1 MAKVNSNRKK
11 TVLVTGSSRGIGKAI
26 AIKFAKE
33 GYNVAINGASHEGKL
48 LQTKSEIEQYK
59 VSCLAFMGDMG
70 SYDKARE
77 LFTLINEQF
86 GYLDVLVNNA
96 GISYIGLLTD
106 MSPQEWNRVITT
118 NLTSV
123 YNCCSLA
130 IPHMVKS
137 KNGNIVNISSVWGN
151 IGASCEVAYSASKG
165 GMNAFTKALAKELAP
180 SNIQVNAIA
189 CGAIDTE
196 MNHFL
201 TDEELL
207 QLTNEI
213 PAGRLGRVEEVANLV
228 YQLSHH
234 NNYLTG
240 QIIGLDGGWV

>member
-1 MAKVNSNRKK
+1 MARVNNCNKK

-26 AIKFAKE
+26 AYKFAQD
-33 GYNVAINGASHEGKL
+33 GYNIIINGAKNEESL
-48 LQTKSEIEQYK
+48 LRTKVELEQYQT
-59 VSCLAFMGDMG
+59 SCLAYLGDMG
-70 SYDKARE
+70 DYDKARE
-77 LFTLINEQF
+77 LFSLIKEQF
-86 GYLDVLVNNA
+86 GSLDILVNNA

-106 MSPQEWNRVITT
+106 MSHEDWNKIIRT
-118 NLTSV
+118 NLSSV

-130 IPHMVKS
+130 IPDMVREKRG
-137 KNGNIVNISSVWGN
+137 KIINISSVWGN

-201 TDEELL
+201 TNEELL
-207 QLTNEI
+207 QLTSEI
-213 PAGRLGRVEEVANLV
+213 PAGRLGRAEEVAELV
-228 YQLSHH
+228 YQLSQK
-234 NNYLTG
+234 NSYLTG
-240 QIIGLDGGWV
+240 QIIGLDGGWM